1 LRLLRLLV
9 DEKLS
14 AGLPWPALRLGGFL
28 GNDTEGGADYEQA
41 VGDVVTG
48 PWANSLR
55 WASTRR
61 GPDFQGE
68 RLVLGC
74 GTFERR
80 DFTVRLPPASAG
92 GVELAVELST
102 SCPGVM
108 NFPHDPRMAVSGEGQ
123 TTIPREAASDQDMHV
138 LATGRHAP
146 RILVVDDH
154 ATIAGLMS
162 QLLSQRGYEV
172 VTAADA
178 EQAAAE
184 VRRQAPDLI
193 LSDVKMPGKSGYE
206 LCRELK
212 ADPATRL
219 IPFVLITGL
228 SDSVDKVRGI
238 EAGADDF
245 LNKPVLA
252 EELTARVKSLL
263 RVKEFT
269 DELETADSVLCTL
282 GLAVESRDPYTEGH
296 CERLAAR
303 AADLGRHLGLDTDS
317 IVALRRGGY
326 LHDLGKIAVPDAILK
341 KGTDLTLQ
349 EWEIMKV
356 HPVTGENICK
366 PLKSLRLVLPIIR
379 HHHEHADGSGYPD
392 GLRSGEIPLLSRVLQ
407 VVDVYDALRTAR
419 PYKLALG
426 HDEAAQT
433 MREEARQ
440 GLWDAELVNEFF
452 SMLVEKR
459 SVA

>member
-1 LRLLRLLV
+1 M
-9 DEKLS
+9 S
-14 AGLPWPALRLGGFL
+14 
-28 GNDTEGGADYEQA
+28 
-41 VGDVVTG
+41 
-48 PWANSLR
+48 
-55 WASTRR
+55 
-61 GPDFQGE
+61 
-68 RLVLGC
+68 
-74 GTFERR
+74 
-80 DFTVRLPPASAG
+80 
-92 GVELAVELST
+92 
-102 SCPGVM
+102 
-108 NFPHDPRMAVSGEGQ
+108 FPHDSRPAVSGEGG
-123 TTIPREAASDQDMHV
+123 TTSQREAGSDQDMNV
-138 LATGRHAP
+138 LPIRRQAP

-154 ATIAGLMS
+154 PTIAGLMS
-162 QLLSQRGYEV
+162 QLLTQRGYDV

-178 EQAAAE
+178 EQAEAE

-193 LSDVKMPGKSGYE
+193 LSDVRMPGKSGYE

-228 SDSVDKVRGI
+228 SDSADKVEGI

-269 DELETADSVLCTL
+269 ENELETADSVLCTL
-282 GLAVESRDPYTEGH
+282 GLIVEGRDPYTEGH
-296 CERLAAR
+296 CERLALR
-303 AADLGRHLGLDTDS
+303 AAELGRHLGLDEDS

-326 LHDLGKIAVPDAILK
+326 LHDLGKIAVPDAVLK
-341 KGTDLTLQ
+341 KGTDLTPL
-349 EWEIMKV
+349 EWEIMKR

-392 GLRSGEIPLLSRVLQ
+392 GLRAGEIPLLPRVLQ

-419 PYKLALG
+419 PYKPALP
-426 HDEAAQT
+426 HDQAAQT

-452 SMLVEKR
+452 CMLVEKR

>member
-1 LRLLRLLV
+1 M
-9 DEKLS
+9 S
-14 AGLPWPALRLGGFL
+14 
-28 GNDTEGGADYEQA
+28 
-41 VGDVVTG
+41 
-48 PWANSLR
+48 
-55 WASTRR
+55 
-61 GPDFQGE
+61 
-68 RLVLGC
+68 
-74 GTFERR
+74 
-80 DFTVRLPPASAG
+80 
-92 GVELAVELST
+92 
-102 SCPGVM
+102 
-108 NFPHDPRMAVSGEGQ
+108 FPHDPGMAVSGEGQ
-123 TTIPREAASDQDMHV
+123 TTFPREAASDQGMHG

-154 ATIAGLMS
+154 PTIAGLMS

-228 SDSVDKVRGI
+228 SDSADKVRGI

-349 EWEIMKV
+349 EWEIMKR
-356 HPVTGENICK
+356 HPEAGENICK

-392 GLRSGEIPLLSRVLQ
+392 GLRAGEIPLLSRVLQ
-407 VVDVYDALRTAR
+407 VVDVYDALRTMR
-419 PYKLALG
+419 PYKVALG

>member
-1 LRLLRLLV
+1 M
-9 DEKLS
+9 S
-14 AGLPWPALRLGGFL
+14 
-28 GNDTEGGADYEQA
+28 
-41 VGDVVTG
+41 
-48 PWANSLR
+48 
-55 WASTRR
+55 
-61 GPDFQGE
+61 
-68 RLVLGC
+68 
-74 GTFERR
+74 
-80 DFTVRLPPASAG
+80 PPSD
-92 GVELAVELST
+92 SR
-102 SCPGVM
+102 S
-108 NFPHDPRMAVSGEGQ
+108 DVSGDAG
-123 TTIPREAASDQDMHV
+123 TTLRREVDSDLEIDK
-138 LATGRHAP
+138 LYPLRHAA

-154 ATIAGLMS
+154 PGIAGLMS
-162 QLLSQRGYEV
+162 QLLSARGYDV
-172 VTAADA
+172 VTAASA
-178 EQAAAE
+178 EQAEVE
-184 VRRQAPDLI
+184 VRRQLPDLI

-206 LCRELK
+206 LCRQLK
-212 ADPATRL
+212 GDPATRL

-228 SDSVDKVRGI
+228 SDSSDKVRGI

-282 GLAVESRDPYTEGH
+282 GLIVEGRDPYTEGH
-296 CERLAAR
+296 CERLATR
-303 AADLGRHLGLDTDS
+303 AADLGRHLGLDEDS
-317 IVALRRGGY
+317 IVALRRGGF
-326 LHDLGKIAVPDAILK
+326 LHDLGKIAVPDEILK
-341 KGTDLTLQ
+341 KGSDLTLA
-349 EWEIMKV
+349 EWAIMKL
-356 HPVTGENICK
+356 HPVTGESICK

-392 GLRSGEIPLLSRVLQ
+392 GMRAGEIPLLPRVLQ

-419 PYKLALG
+419 PYKPALS

-452 SMLVEKR
+452 SMLVEQR

>member
-1 LRLLRLLV
+1 MGFPRDSR
-9 DEKLS
+9 S
-14 AGLPWPALRLGGFL
+14 AVNGDGRATSPQETGSDTDMNVLPI
-28 GNDTEGGADYEQA
+28 
-41 VGDVVTG
+41 
-48 PWANSLR
+48 
-55 WASTRR
+55 RR
-61 GPDFQGE
+61 Q
-68 RLVLGC
+68 
-74 GTFERR
+74 
-80 DFTVRLPPASAG
+80 
-92 GVELAVELST
+92 
-102 SCPGVM
+102 
-108 NFPHDPRMAVSGEGQ
+108 
-123 TTIPREAASDQDMHV
+123 
-138 LATGRHAP
+138 AP

-154 ATIAGLMS
+154 PAIAGLMS
-162 QLLSQRGYEV
+162 QLLTQRGYDV

-178 EQAAAE
+178 QEAEVE

-193 LSDVKMPGKSGYE
+193 LSDVRMPGKSGYE

-212 ADPATRL
+212 ADPVTRL

-228 SDSVDKVRGI
+228 SDSADKLCGI

-282 GLAVESRDPYTEGH
+282 GLIVEGRDPYTEGH
-296 CERLAAR
+296 CERLALYG
-303 AADLGRHLGLDTDS
+303 ADLGRHLGLDEDS

-341 KGTDLTLQ
+341 KGSDLTLP
-349 EWEIMKV
+349 EWEIMKR

-392 GLRSGEIPLLSRVLQ
+392 GLRAGEIPLLPRIMQ

-419 PYKLALG
+419 PYKPALG
-426 HDEAAQT
+426 HDESALT

-452 SMLVEKR
+452 SMLAEKR

>member
-1 LRLLRLLV
+1 MSFPYDFR
-9 DEKLS
+9 
-14 AGLPWPALRLGGFL
+14 P
-28 GNDTEGGADYEQA
+28 
-41 VGDVVTG
+41 VV
-48 PWANSLR
+48 S
-55 WASTRR
+55 S
-61 GPDFQGE
+61 E
-68 RLVLGC
+68 
-74 GTFERR
+74 
-80 DFTVRLPPASAG
+80 VR
-92 GVELAVELST
+92 
-102 SCPGVM
+102 
-108 NFPHDPRMAVSGEGQ
+108 
-123 TTIPREAASDQDMHV
+123 TTLQQKAASDQHMGGLWTRRHV
-138 LATGRHAP
+138 P

-154 ATIAGLMS
+154 PSIAGLMS
-162 QLLSQRGYEV
+162 QLLTLRGYDV

-178 EQAAAE
+178 EQAEAE

-212 ADPATRL
+212 SDPVTRL

-228 SDSVDKVRGI
+228 SDSGDKLQGI

-282 GLAVESRDPYTEGH
+282 GLIVEGRDPYTEGH
-296 CERLAAR
+296 CERLALYGT
-303 AADLGRHLGLDTDS
+303 DLGRHLGLDDDS
-317 IVALRRGGY
+317 IVALRRGGF
-326 LHDLGKIAVPDAILK
+326 LHDLGKIAVPDEILK
-341 KGTDLTLQ
+341 KGSDLTLQ
-349 EWEIMKV
+349 EWEIIKR

-392 GLRSGEIPLLSRVLQ
+392 GMRAGEIPLLPRVLQ
-407 VVDVYDALRTAR
+407 VVDVYDALVTAR
-419 PYKLALG
+419 PYKPALS
-426 HDEAAQT
+426 HDQAAHT

-452 SMLVEKR
+452 SMLAEKR